1 MRDRGRD
8 RLSLLA
14 PLLAGAVLLGCQAD
28 QEALELNG
36 EPVRLDRAEEIERAP
51 AAPQEIITE
60 DDTFPRTG
68 DTIVDTIRIEDE
80 EEPDPQPDPPGG

>member
-1 MRDRGRD
+1 MRDRR
-8 RLSLLA
+8 RNRWSLLV
-14 PLLAGAVLLGCQAD
+14 PVVAGAVLLGCQAD
-28 QEALELNG
+28 QEAQEVDG

-68 DTIVDTIRIEDE
+68 DTIADTIRIEE
-80 EEPDPQPDPPGG
+80 EEQPDPDPTPPGG